1 MQSAFLIAVSIN
13 PQMEKELEHMRS
25 SLQDASQQIS
35 DLNMQQTIMTSGV
48 TVIYFELFY
57 SLCSQR
63 RAFTSFCCVCLFRDV
78 SAEGA
83 AESGRRG
90 ALSAAEEEH

>member
-1 MQSAFLIAVSIN
+1 
-13 PQMEKELEHMRS
+13 MENELEHMRS

-48 TVIYFELFY
+48 TVIYFELIY

-63 RAFTSFCCVCLFRDV
+63 RAFTSFCCVCLFIRDV